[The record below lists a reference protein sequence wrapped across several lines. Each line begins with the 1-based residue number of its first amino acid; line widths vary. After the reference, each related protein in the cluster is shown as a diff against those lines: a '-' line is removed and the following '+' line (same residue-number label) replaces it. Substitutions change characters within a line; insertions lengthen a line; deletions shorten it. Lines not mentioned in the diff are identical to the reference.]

1 MSITGAIVVFA
12 VSWFLV
18 FLMVLPIRFK
28 SQGEAGAVEPGTPSS
43 APSEARLGRK
53 ALITTVFAVVISGI
67 ILGVIWSGRIGID
80 DLDVF
85 HIMDMAPGSPAP

>member
-1 MSITGAIVVFA
+1 MSITGTIVVFA

-18 FLMVLPIRFK
+18 FLMVLPVRFK
-28 SQGEAGAVEPGTPSS
+28 SQDEAGAVQPGTPRS
-43 APSEARLGRK
+43 APAEAMIGRK
-53 ALITTVFAVVISGI
+53 AAITTAIAVVISGL

-85 HIMDMAPGSPAP
+85 HIMDLAP

>member
-1 MSITGAIVVFA
+1 MSITGTIVVFA

-18 FLMVLPIRFK
+18 FLMVLPVRFK
-28 SQGEAGAVEPGTPSS
+28 SQDEAGAVQPGTPRS
-43 APSEARLGRK
+43 APAEAMIGRK
-53 ALITTVFAVVISGI
+53 AAITTAIAVVISGL

-85 HIMDMAPGSPAP
+85 HIMDRAR

>member
-12 VSWFLV
+12 TSWFLV
-18 FLMVLPIRFK
+18 FLMVLPVRFK
-28 SQGEAGAVEPGTPSS
+28 SQDEAGAVQPGTPRS
-43 APSEARLGRK
+43 APAEAMIGKK
-53 ALITTVFAVVISGI
+53 AWITTAIALVISAV

-85 HIMDMAPGSPAP
+85 HIMDLAP

>member
-1 MSITGAIVVFA
+1 MSITGVIVVFA

-28 SQGEAGAVEPGTPSS
+28 SQDEAGVVEPGTPRS
-43 APSEARLGRK
+43 APAEAMIGKK
-53 ALITTVFAVVISGI
+53 AWITTAIALVISGLI
-67 ILGVIWSGRIGID
+67 FAVIWSGRIGIG

-85 HIMDMAPGSPAP
+85 GIMSHA